1 MGKEFAYPGLRERG
15 SRQRHTA
22 EGYTFGLSSSGS
34 MLTTGKGP
42 GSAGELGDGRTQT
55 ERREG
60 GGRVGSPSAARRT
73 RAAARPRPP
82 CDSADPGACGRP
94 RSPAAA
100 VTRAGMGGGGPVLPG
115 PSPDNARNPGRTG
128 THSPSSNR
136 SVNSLTIAL
145 PSVGPAAHFR
155 FRGCPPT
162 SAGSAS
168 VRARKEEGRGAPGGS
183 RARPGLPR
191 LQSRGTG
198 GQGRSKGVGWEEG
211 GSGRDVPAGRE
222 GADLRSGNNKHL
234 RLVQLKMSSVL
245 WWLHRPHAGPLW
257 GGWYSF
263 RKSKRGIGGMS
274 DLPEIVRLRR
284 QKWNTRRSPGFF
296 FYF

>member
-145 PSVGPAAHFR
+145 PSVGPQLTSVSGVA
-155 FRGCPPT
+155 PPHPPE
-162 SAGSAS
+162 
-168 VRARKEEGRGAPGGS
+168 VRPSGRGRKKGA
-183 RARPGLPR
+183 
-191 LQSRGTG
+191 
-198 GQGRSKGVGWEEG
+198 GR
-211 GSGRDVPAGRE
+211 RE
-222 GADLRSGNNKHL
+222 GAARGRGSHACSPEGPGAKGAVRVWAGRRAGRDETCRRGGRARTSA
-234 RLVQLKMSSVL
+234 LVIINIYGSCS
-245 WWLHRPHAGPLW
+245 
-257 GGWYSF
+257 
-263 RKSKRGIGGMS
+263 
-274 DLPEIVRLRR
+274 
-284 QKWNTRRSPGFF
+284 
-296 FYF
+296 